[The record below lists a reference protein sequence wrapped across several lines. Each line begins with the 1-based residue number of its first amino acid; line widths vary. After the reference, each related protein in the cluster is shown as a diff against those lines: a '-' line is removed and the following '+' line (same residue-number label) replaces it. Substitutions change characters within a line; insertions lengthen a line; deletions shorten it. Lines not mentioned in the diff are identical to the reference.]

1 MLYWIIQTIILS
13 IIFIFLVHNLI
24 ILLKDNLTV
33 PKVKDL
39 VNSNKQKYE
48 NIYNVIN
55 NSQISSQNANANNL
69 NEAYLPKKEETET
82 AMKSELK
89 NFLKRQL
96 GNDTQGTDISTLD
109 SLQPLETL
117 DTLGSL
123 QPLETLESTPSISY
137 SDF

>member
-1 MLYWIIQTIILS
+1 MLYWIIQSIILS
-13 IIFIFLVHNLI
+13 FIFIVLVHNLI

-39 VNSNKQKYE
+39 VKSNKQKYE
-48 NIYNVIN
+48 NIYNAIN
-55 NSQISSQNANANNL
+55 SSQNVSQNANVNNM
-69 NEAYLPKKEETET
+69 NDEYLPKKEETET

-109 SLQPLETL
+109 SLTPLETL

-123 QPLETLESTPSISY
+123 QPLETLESSQSISY

>member
-13 IIFIFLVHNLI
+13 LLFIFLVHNLI

-55 NSQISSQNANANNL
+55 SSQNISQNISQNANINNL
-69 NEAYLPKKEETET
+69 NDEYLPKKEETET
-82 AMKSELK
+82 AMKDELK

-96 GNDTQGTDISTLD
+96 VEGTDISNLD
-109 SLQPLETL
+109 SLQPLETI
-117 DTLGSL
+117 D
-123 QPLETLESTPSISY
+123 STPSISY

>member
-13 IIFIFLVHNLI
+13 LLFIVLLHNLI

-48 NIYNVIN
+48 NIYNAIN
-55 NSQISSQNANANNL
+55 SSQNVSQNANVNNM
-69 NEAYLPKKEETET
+69 NDEYLPKKEETET

-117 DTLGSL
+117 ETLGSL

>member
-1 MLYWIIQTIILS
+1 
-13 IIFIFLVHNLI
+13 VHNLI

-55 NSQISSQNANANNL
+55 SSQNISQNISQNANINNL
-69 NEAYLPKKEETET
+69 NDEYLPKKEETET
-82 AMKSELK
+82 AMKDELK

-96 GNDTQGTDISTLD
+96 VEGTDISNLD
-109 SLQPLETL
+109 SLQPLETI
-117 DTLGSL
+117 D
-123 QPLETLESTPSISY
+123 STPSISY